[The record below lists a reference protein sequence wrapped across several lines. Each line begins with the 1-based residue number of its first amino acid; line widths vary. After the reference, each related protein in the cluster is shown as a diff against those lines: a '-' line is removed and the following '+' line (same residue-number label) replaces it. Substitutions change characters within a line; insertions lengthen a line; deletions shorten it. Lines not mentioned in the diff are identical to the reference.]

1 MLNYSI
7 IFDISGER
15 MPVDPLYFGVIVGVT
30 LIAIS
35 LCLLKFFKRPSK
47 LVHTARFYSA
57 GIGVGIILIVAI
69 LHQMKENR
77 DGSIDAVAAGD
88 FHVAEG
94 LVENFHP
101 MPPSGHDTERFTVQG
116 ENFAYSDNIITG
128 GFNNTSSH
136 GGPMK
141 SGLPVRITYFDGDV
155 GRVIVKVEVGHLSK
169 PSLQSDAS
177 RQ

>member
-7 IFDISGER
+7 IFDMSSER
-15 MPVDPLYFGVIVGVT
+15 MPVGPLYLGVVAGLT
-30 LIAIS
+30 LIVIS
-35 LCLLKFFKRPSK
+35 LCLLKFVRRPSE
-47 LVHTARFYSA
+47 LVRMARFYSA
-57 GIGVGIILIVAI
+57 GVGIGIFLIAAV

-77 DGSIDAVAAGD
+77 DGIIDAVAAGN
-88 FHVAEG
+88 FHVVEG

-116 ENFAYSDNIITG
+116 ENFAYSDYIVTG

-141 SGLPVRITYFDGDV
+141 NDLPVRITYFDGDV
-155 GRVIVKVEVGHLSK
+155 GRVIVKVEVGHLPK
-169 PSLQSDAS
+169 PSLQPGAS
-177 RQ
+177 R